1 VYESKRNA
9 ERFRRDAERPTRRSP
24 FGPHARTEAGDRHA
38 ETHHTSADPYQ
49 RRTVVRSGS
58 NSLRSPA
65 TFSKAFVIATRARQ
79 DFRRRRQRELG
90 PQSVGESRRANC
102 RAAGIVPRLSRL
114 APQHRSDA
122 PHAGQPPE
130 PLSLPSS
137 VPAEPPSSG
146 EHFANWSR
154 CPTFCSGW
162 SWDFSLR
169 RKCARPRKR
178 RCIQAPRGKQT
189 ESARIGGQDPHPATD
204 LFDLRGPD
212 RFPPVRSHVLL
223 NSLFRVLCNFR
234 SHYLF
239 AIGLVSVFS
248 FGRSLPPA

>member
-1 VYESKRNA
+1 MGLPPAMGKVLFRGTCTTSFSRQAPQLSRSTAPSPLRIGTGRSGYRLLTADLLVFSAAVYESKRNA

-189 ESARIGGQDPHPATD
+189 ES
-204 LFDLRGPD
+204 
-212 RFPPVRSHVLL
+212 
-223 NSLFRVLCNFR
+223 C
-234 SHYLF
+234 
-239 AIGLVSVFS
+239 
-248 FGRSLPPA
+248 